1 MNKTVMAFGEVLWD
15 ILPSCVILGGAPF
28 NFAYRI
34 NSLGDTARIV
44 SRLGRDDLGRKAF
57 DKIVSLGLDTTLLQ
71 WDDDAPTGTVQVS
84 FDAQNHPDY
93 VIVPN
98 VAYDRIGFTPA
109 LGEAAERA
117 DCLCFGTL
125 AQRASP
131 SRAALRILVERA
143 RKAVLF
149 LDINLR
155 NACYDQ
161 DSVTFSFQHAHVL
174 KLNED
179 EVHVLG
185 EMLGIHHGT
194 IIEFCETILE
204 RWAPRLC
211 LITLGSK
218 GAFGMAVGGE
228 KTYVPGYK
236 IRVQDSVGSGD
247 AFSAGFMHKFL
258 SGASLDEAVA
268 FGNVLGAIVATQAGA
283 TTPIA
288 QSDIDEFLNRRLE
301 RNMRPEFEK
310 YWPGR
315 SEVYGI

>member
-155 NACYDQ
+155 NACYDR
-161 DSVTFSFQHAHVL
+161 DSMTFSFQHAHVL

-185 EMLGIHHGT
+185 EMLSIPHGT

-218 GAFGMAVGGE
+218 GAFGMSIGGE

-236 IRVQDSVGSGD
+236 IRVQDSVGWVMRSRRVSCTSFC
-247 AFSAGFMHKFL
+247 AR
-258 SGASLDEAVA
+258 SLDEAVA
-268 FGNVLGAIVATQAGA
+268 FGNALGAIVATQTGA

-288 QSDIDEFLNRRLE
+288 QGDIDAFLKGRLE
-301 RNMRPEFEK
+301 RNIHPEFEK
-310 YWPGR
+310 YWPGK
-315 SEVYGI
+315 SGVYSI